1 LAFVAGLRAAAA
13 VVFAAE
19 RFALAGLR
27 CALPLVTTGLR
38 RAAGAP
44 LRAARVL
51 APGRAVRLAAG
62 FATAFG
68 FGRDVASLRLSVA
81 CLAGAA
87 AFFTLATGRR
97 ALPTTLPEGARL
109 PDPLAGVD
117 AFIPGV
123 SPSSTRR
130 A

>member
-1 LAFVAGLRAAAA
+1 LAAG
-13 VVFAAE
+13 

-27 CALPLVTTGLR
+27 CALPLPTAAGLR
-38 RAAGAP
+38 RAVVAP

-68 FGRDVASLRLSVA
+68 FGRDVASLRVSEA

-87 AFFTLATGRR
+87 AFFALATGRR
-97 ALPTTLPEGARL
+97 ALPATLPAEARL
-109 PDPLAGVD
+109 PDPLAGVE

-123 SPSSTRR
+123 SPSSTSR